1 MEKKLPGKGE
11 APEKD
16 VWLYSSGNFANN
28 IIFMMISMYIMYYY
42 TNILGLSAVV
52 AGTVF
57 MVARLV
63 DAVTDPLMGMI
74 VDRTNTRMGK
84 YRPFII
90 FGAPFLGVAFVL
102 MFTTPHL
109 SMAGKILYA
118 YVTYIFYSLT
128 WTVVQIPQLTLPIM
142 LSNNIARRT
151 RIQAV
156 FQGIGAIAAM
166 VVQSWALPMLNFF
179 GGLDNASA
187 WSKVVIIYAVTATLI
202 FIFSAQ
208 SVRKLDTY
216 NPNGSIENATRG
228 NISLRQS
235 LKSVFANRLLLCV
248 ILAYGTD
255 MFATQIGNSM
265 RIYFFK
271 YNMGGRIDLLIW
283 LGYVG
288 LIAALVMI
296 LFIQPFVKR
305 LGKRLG
311 ITIIESISI
320 LSSVLLL
327 VVAPQKNIVLVM
339 ISFIATTF
347 LFNITNLLSRA
358 AVLDAA
364 NYSEMKTGIANNAL
378 VSSTFTFINKVCQA
392 ISAFFAG
399 YILSMTG
406 YTASAPEQSPGTLKA
421 ILYLLTIVP
430 IVAYI
435 FSLIGMYFYPLTR
448 QGELDMEAKITEKH
462 TAVNS
467 AESSTG
473 AGS

>member
-1 MEKKLPGKGE
+1 MEKKIWGKGE
-11 APEKD
+11 ASEKD
-16 VWLYSSGNFANN
+16 VWLYSTGNFSNN
-28 IIFMMISMYIMYYY
+28 LIFMMIMMYIMYYY
-42 TNILGLSAVV
+42 TNILGLPAIV
-52 AGTVF
+52 AGMVF

-63 DAVTDPLMGMI
+63 DAITDPLMGMI
-74 VDRTNTRMGK
+74 VDRTNTKRMGK

-102 MFTTPHL
+102 LFTTPNI
-109 SMAGKILYA
+109 SMPGKIIYA
-118 YVTYIFYSLT
+118 YITYIFYSLT

-156 FQGIGAIAAM
+156 FQGIGAVAVM

-179 GGLDNASA
+179 GGVDNASA
-187 WSKVVIIYAVTATLI
+187 WSKVVIIYAIVATLI
-202 FIFSAQ
+202 FIYSAQ
-208 SVRKLDTY
+208 SVKKLDVY
-216 NPNGSIENATRG
+216 NPHAGKENAGRR
-228 NISLRQS
+228 NMSIIQS
-235 LKSVFANRLLLCV
+235 LKSVFTNRLLLCV

-271 YNMGGRIDLLIW
+271 YNMGGRLDLLVY

-288 LIAALVMI
+288 LVAALVMI
-296 LFIQPFVKR
+296 LFIQPFIKR
-305 LGKRLG
+305 LGKRFG

-320 LSSVLLL
+320 LSSIVLL
-327 VVAPQKNIVLVM
+327 VAAPQKNIVLVM
-339 ISFIATTF
+339 LSFVATTF

-358 AVLDAA
+358 AILDAA

-378 VSSTFTFINKVCQA
+378 ISSTFTFINKVCQA

-399 YILSMTG
+399 YILSITG
-406 YTASAPEQSPGTLKA
+406 YNAAAAEQSPATLQA

-448 QGELDMEAKITEKH
+448 QGELDMEAKITEMH
-462 TAVNS
+462 TAKMN
-467 AESSTG
+467 
-473 AGS
+473 